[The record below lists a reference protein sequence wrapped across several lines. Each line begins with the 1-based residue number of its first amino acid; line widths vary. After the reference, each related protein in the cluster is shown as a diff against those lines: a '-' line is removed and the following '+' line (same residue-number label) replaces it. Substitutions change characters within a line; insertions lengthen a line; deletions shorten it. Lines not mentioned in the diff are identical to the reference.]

1 MSNIA
6 AGMERKKKQAVFAF
20 IFIAAL
26 LLQILMPLQVQ
37 AYAPDEELLTQGIYM
52 VNLDTNT
59 VVYEKSPNEK
69 MYPASL
75 TKIMTAIIAIENCDL
90 QEEATAPSYI
100 YDEFVG
106 INVSHA
112 NIQAGETLTI
122 ENLLYAMLM
131 QSANEA
137 AKIIADHVGGG
148 SIDTFVEMMNNKA
161 KELGANNTHFVNPHG
176 LFDEQQYTTP
186 YDMYLITKYAMGLDG
201 FMDYVTTLT
210 KEIGPT
216 NLKDSLVVSNRIS
229 MMQSSSPYY
238 YEPLRGIKTGTLVE
252 SGRCFIS
259 TATLDGYTYLL
270 VMMGSPYVDEN
281 GDELATNYAFTE
293 AKTLYEWAFSS
304 FRVKT
309 LVQLNQSYTEV
320 PVNLGKDKDLVQAVA
335 AEDFSYLL
343 MDEIEVSSIVT
354 TPQVMESIDAPVREG
369 DQLGTLQI
377 MLAGEQIGTVP
388 LVAGDSVELDPLQ
401 ANLAKVKE
409 FFSSFIVKFVFLTIL
424 IFLILYITVMVIRN
438 YNKKRYSR
446 TRSRSRG
453 RTRSRSRRRR

>member
-1 MSNIA
+1 
-6 AGMERKKKQAVFAF
+6 
-20 IFIAAL
+20 
-26 LLQILMPLQVQ
+26 
-37 AYAPDEELLTQGIYM
+37 
-52 VNLDTNT
+52 
-59 VVYEKSPNEK
+59 
-69 MYPASL
+69 
-75 TKIMTAIIAIENCDL
+75 
-90 QEEATAPSYI
+90 
-100 YDEFVG
+100 
-106 INVSHA
+106 
-112 NIQAGETLTI
+112 
-122 ENLLYAMLM
+122 
-131 QSANEA
+131 
-137 AKIIADHVGGG
+137 
-148 SIDTFVEMMNNKA
+148 
-161 KELGANNTHFVNPHG
+161 
-176 LFDEQQYTTP
+176 
-186 YDMYLITKYAMGLDG
+186 
-201 FMDYVTTLT
+201 
-210 KEIGPT
+210 
-216 NLKDSLVVSNRIS
+216 

-354 TPQVMESIDAPVREG
+354 TPQVMESVDAPVREG

-446 TRSRSRG
+446 TRSRSRSK
-453 RTRSRSRRRR
+453 TRSRSRRRR